1 MNMNDVDD
9 VLAKMDMDI
18 DEEFNQDEEAAEPRE
33 DI

>member
-9 VLAKMDMDI
+9 VLAKMDMEI
-18 DEEFNQDEEAAEPRE
+18 DEELNQDEEAAEPSE